1 MTAVTHV
8 HSTRGWGWDKIT
20 VSPCSSLSFHPTSQ
34 PEEGYLGGEPHTYPL
49 GSSPAGS
56 PWGLE
61 GQVAAGRVFRM
72 LGGHSC
78 IHSAH
83 LLGLPFHIPFPFVG
97 RPLCPLPQDQKP
109 HCAAFL
115 LNEALR
121 ASCLP
126 FMKCFS
132 VSPPGIWGP
141 LSRVNL
147 GRKPRGCRVPLAS
160 SLEQAKQVTSHVQ
173 PRPQPSHTGD
183 AEFKGRHE

>member
-1 MTAVTHV
+1 M
-8 HSTRGWGWDKIT
+8 G
-20 VSPCSSLSFHPTSQ
+20 
-34 PEEGYLGGEPHTYPL
+34 
-49 GSSPAGS
+49 GS
-56 PWGLE
+56 PTRTPW
-61 GQVAAGRVFRM
+61 VALLLGHRGALKGRWPLADRVFRM